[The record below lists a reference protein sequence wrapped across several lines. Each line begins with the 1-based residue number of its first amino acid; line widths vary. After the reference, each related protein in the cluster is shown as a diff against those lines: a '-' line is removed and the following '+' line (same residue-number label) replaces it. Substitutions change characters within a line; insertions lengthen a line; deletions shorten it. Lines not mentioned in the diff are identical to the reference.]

1 MSVSPP
7 TASAPKWDVLVEADD
22 HRAYAWDRLLVVV
35 FDGPTSI
42 AGARAIQQTHR
53 EMIGRGTIARPSLS
67 SITLLVGELTLQV
80 DPQVRAIAT
89 EIAKEAAAVA
99 VAGAVVVPASGWM
112 ATVFRSIITGVHLIA
127 RVNTPNRVFSE
138 LHEAVRWVA
147 AQPGQVPTIAEHVE
161 AIHAACERSGVAK
174 SRSAAAPDRIDDR

>member
-7 TASAPKWDVLVEADD
+7 TASAPKWDVLAEADD

-42 AGARAIQQTHR
+42 AGARAIQDVHR
-53 EMIGRGTIARPSLS
+53 GMIERPSLS
-67 SITLLVGELTLQV
+67 SITVLVGELTLQV

-112 ATVFRSIITGVHLIA
+112 ATVFRSIITGVHLVA
-127 RVNTPNRVFSE
+127 RVKTPNRVFSE
-138 LHEAVRWVA
+138 LHEAVRWIA

-161 AIHAACERSGVAK
+161 AILAACERSGVAN